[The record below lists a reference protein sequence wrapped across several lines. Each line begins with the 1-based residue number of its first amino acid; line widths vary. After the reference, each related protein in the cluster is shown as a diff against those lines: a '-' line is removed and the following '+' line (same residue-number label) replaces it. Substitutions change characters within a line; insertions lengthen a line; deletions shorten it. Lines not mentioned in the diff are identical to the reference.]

1 MTIKFHKK
9 EITMHELVNL
19 IVKKTGIPAATAQTI
34 VNIVVDFLKK
44 KLPAPV
50 AGQIDGL
57 LKSGSAV
64 KTAENVLGNLGS
76 QFGKKK

>member
-1 MTIKFHKK
+1 MK
-9 EITMHELVNL
+9 ELVDL

-34 VNIVVDFLKK
+34 VNMVVDYLKK

-57 LKSGSAV
+57 LSGAGNIQG
-64 KTAENVLGNLGS
+64 AENMLGGL
-76 QFGKKK
+76 FGKK

>member
-1 MTIKFHKK
+1 MN
-9 EITMHELVNL
+9 ELVNL

-57 LKSGSAV
+57 LKGDAAV
-64 KTAENVLGNLGS
+64 KTAENALGKLAS